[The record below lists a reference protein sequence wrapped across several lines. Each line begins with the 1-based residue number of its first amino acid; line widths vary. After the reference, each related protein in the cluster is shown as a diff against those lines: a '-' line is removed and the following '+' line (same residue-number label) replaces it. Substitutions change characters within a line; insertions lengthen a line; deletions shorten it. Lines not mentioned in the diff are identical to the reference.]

1 MTSRSNSRVLFD
13 IRTMTNTELE
23 ETYGITIEE
32 DGSVWD
38 SLEGREFESLLEW
51 ADYTTEQE
59 EDDHKSFLKTGG
71 RYGYDDD

>member
-38 SLEGREFESLLEW
+38 SLEGKEFDNLPDW
-51 ADYTTEQE
+51 ADYTTSLE
-59 EDDHKSFLKTGG
+59 ENDNKSFLKTGG